1 MEKIR
6 FRTEF
11 VTESD
16 DAVVCIVTITNA
28 PWVCDDI
35 WRGYTHLMG
44 DYPDYKIKIRYKG
57 VAVRKSDDESDIATA
72 KEIAR
77 KKALRSAYRDIK
89 NYAVFMQKD
98 ICKRVEDFAG
108 QIDRLKKK
116 ADTLDEEIKDIV
128 ATWKE

>member
-1 MEKIR
+1 
-6 FRTEF
+6 
-11 VTESD
+11 
-16 DAVVCIVTITNA
+16 
-28 PWVCDDI
+28 
-35 WRGYTHLMG
+35 MG

-116 ADTLDEEIKDIV
+116 ADTLDDEIKDIV